1 MAEVIVYSTPTC
13 PWCAKA
19 KQFLDNHNVPYR
31 NVDVTSDQAGLEEMQ
46 RISGQMGV
54 PVIKA
59 DDTVVV
65 GFDQE
70 KLQELV
76 KKVASGQ

>member
-1 MAEVIVYSTPTC
+1 MAEVTVYSTPTC

-19 KQFLDNHNVPYR
+19 KQFLKNHDIDFND
-31 NVDVTSDQAGLEEMQ
+31 VDVTAEESAVEELK
-46 RISGQMGV
+46 RISGQLGV

-59 DDTVVV
+59 GDTIIV
-65 GFDQE
+65 GFDQA

-76 KKVASGQ
+76 QPHKGE